1 MQCLV
6 ANELLTWL
14 SVKSNALKTL
24 QPLSEHGKL
33 AVLNAAHNQ
42 LADVE
47 GLRASAPQLK
57 ALILNNNKLSELK
70 CVGWGVVGRRSF
82 G

>member
-1 MQCLV
+1 LQCL
-6 ANELLTWL
+6 AASKQLTWL
-14 SVKSNALKTL
+14 SVKGNALKTL
-24 QPLSEHGKL
+24 QPLSEHSRL

-42 LADVE
+42 LSDVD

-70 CVGWGVVGRRSF
+70 CVGWGVVGS
-82 G
+82 